1 MRRLVGLLSVV
12 VLFACVVPLRAELLK
27 AETSP
32 HIKALAAV
40 YALPDRQS
48 YTEKEVSNA
57 IRKFRHWVASP
68 ETGPLTDAELALLA
82 DRKAVLEMRRL
93 LDARVESPDLQRQL
107 ISTGILDAKLGEAP
121 TQAIRA
127 ALQKFRRATKSTS
140 FGDVTAA
147 ETVALQKIESEI
159 SAFAGFELI
168 DDKATGRK
176 VLLPKALVGAT
187 PVPGIDT
194 AAWTTYTNS
203 DDTIRVHMYKHS
215 QKANSPITMA
225 GRLIEKKKDLNF
237 EFLEVTGDDFTI
249 EANAKSQRGRY
260 LAYSTAWERN
270 GKLSGLGL
278 SIAYDPLPDGISPPQ
293 LPDVPSTR
301 HADTDSAAAAAAAA
315 TGGGVEAE
323 SPAVRN
329 WRRVARVMWN
339 LMTSSFDSSNGWEK
353 ASAKECLGKPAPG
366 GTSVPV
372 IYATDRSRVAPAA
385 VKVPPEADQLYTL
398 SRDDK
403 LHIGCAIVWV
413 PDSAKNAA
421 DLRALIGRGAVG
433 SKDNDPKAKFNVEE
447 MELVKPVNP
456 FEERDIVIV
465 DSLKTRSQQALLFI
479 HGYNNSFADALLRV
493 AQIAA
498 ATGYQGRVYLFSWP
512 SQESRFA
519 YIGDMDYAEQA
530 EIDLE
535 YFLNAILRDADG
547 LELNILAHS
556 MGSQVL
562 LRSIENIRPVFDRRD
577 VGRQRERVTIP
588 NVVFAAPDVSELVF
602 KRKVSMLSR
611 FADRITVYA
620 SANDGALDISKMLRG
635 KVPRAGG
642 IHNGYPIEVDGV
654 DVIDITGESLP
665 WYYTDRYFGTYH
677 SAFAFEKPVLE
688 DIHGLLSKRKSDP
701 PMVRAQKIGKPKKFT
716 EMKYNSAGGQ
726 TVYWKLNP
734 ETGTTLAKP

>member
-1 MRRLVGLLSVV
+1 MRRLVGLFPVF
-12 VLFACVVPLRAELLK
+12 LFLAAAAPLRADVVK
-27 AETSP
+27 ADVAP
-32 HIKALAAV
+32 HVKALIGV
-40 YALPDRQS
+40 FALPEKISQT
-48 YTEKEVSNA
+48 YTEKELSNA
-57 IRKFRHWVASP
+57 VRKFRHWVASP
-68 ETGPLTDAELALLA
+68 EMGPLTDSEIALLS
-82 DRKAVLEMRRL
+82 DRKAVFEMRKV
-93 LDARVESPDLQRQL
+93 LDARVESQDLQRQL
-107 ISTGILDAKLGEAP
+107 ISSGILDAKIGEAT
-121 TQAIRA
+121 TQAIRS
-127 ALQKFRRATKSTS
+127 ALQKFRRANKSATL
-140 FGDVTAA
+140 GDVTGA
-147 ETVALQKIESEI
+147 ETAALQKIETEI
-159 SAFAGFELI
+159 NAFAGFELI
-168 DDKATGRK
+168 EDKATGRK

-194 AAWTTYTNS
+194 AAWTTYSNG
-203 DDTIRVHMYKHS
+203 DDTIRVHMYKQS
-215 QKANSPITMA
+215 QKANSPVTMA

-249 EANAKSQRGRY
+249 EASAKSQRGRY
-260 LAYSTAWERN
+260 LAYSTGWERT

-278 SIAYDPLPDGISPPQ
+278 SIAYDPLPAGISPPQ

-301 HADTDSAAAAAAAA
+301 HGDIDAAAAA
-315 TGGGVEAE
+315 EAPE
-323 SPAVRN
+323 IRN

-339 LMTSSFDSSNGWEK
+339 LMTSSFDSANGWEK
-353 ASAKECLGKPAPG
+353 ASAKECLGKPAKG

-385 VKVPPEADQLYTL
+385 VKIPAEADQLYTL
-398 SRDDK
+398 NRDDK

-421 DLRALIGRGAVG
+421 DLRSLIGRGAPG
-433 SKDNDPKAKFNVEE
+433 SKDNDPAVKFNVEE
-447 MELVKPVNP
+447 KEMVKPVDP

-479 HGYNNSFADALLRV
+479 HGYNSSFADALLRV

-577 VGRQRERVTIP
+577 VGGQRDRVTIP

-642 IHNGYPIEVDGV
+642 IHNGFPIEVEGV

-688 DIHGLLSKRKSDP
+688 DIHELFSKRKSDP
-701 PMVRAQKIGKPKKFT
+701 PMVRAQKIGKPKKYT
-716 EMKYNSAGGQ
+716 EMKYGTAGGQ

-734 ETGTTLAKP
+734 ETATTLAKP

>member
-1 MRRLVGLLSVV
+1 MRRVALVLL
-12 VLFACVVPLRAELLK
+12 VLQALISSCVTAGADVAK
-27 AETSP
+27 SDTAT
-32 HIKALAAV
+32 IAAALVAV
-40 YALPDRQS
+40 FALPEKLNQQHSD
-48 YTEKEVSNA
+48 KEVA
-57 IRKFRHWVASP
+57 LGIRKFRHWIASP
-68 ETGPLTDAELALLA
+68 ETGPLTDAETALLA
-82 DRKAVLEMRRL
+82 NRKAVLDMRNAI
-93 LDARVESPDLQRQL
+93 DVRVESPDLQRQL
-107 ISTGILDAKLGEAP
+107 ITSGILDAKLGEAT
-121 TQAIRA
+121 TQAIRT
-127 ALQKFRRATKSTS
+127 ALQNFRKATKLAP

-147 ETVALQKIESEI
+147 ETAELQRIETEMNT
-159 SAFAGFELI
+159 FAGFELVT
-168 DDKATGRK
+168 DKATERK

-194 AAWTTYTNS
+194 AAWTTYSNS
-203 DDTIRVHMYKHS
+203 DDTIRVHMYKQS

-249 EANAKSQRGRY
+249 EASAKSQRGRY

-278 SIAYDPLPDGISPPQ
+278 SVAYDPLPAGVTPPK

-301 HADTDSAAAAAAAA
+301 PADADAGAAGETAD
-315 TGGGVEAE
+315 
-323 SPAVRN
+323 VRN
-329 WRRVARVMWN
+329 FRRVARVMWN
-339 LMTSSFDSSNGWEK
+339 LMTSSFDSANGWEK
-353 ASAKECLGKPAPG
+353 ASAKECLGKPAKG

-372 IYATDRSRVAPAA
+372 IYATDRTRVAPAA
-385 VKVPPEADQLYTL
+385 QKMPPEVDQLYTL
-398 SRDDK
+398 NRDDR

-421 DLRALIGRGAVG
+421 DLRSLIGRGPAG
-433 SKDNDPKAKFNVEE
+433 TKDNEPAVKFNVEE
-447 MELVKPVNP
+447 KELVKPVDP
-456 FEERDIVIV
+456 FEERDIVLV

-512 SQESRFA
+512 SQESRLA

-535 YFLNAILRDADG
+535 YFLNAILRDADS

-556 MGSQVL
+556 MGSQLL

-577 VGRQRERVTIP
+577 VAGQRDRVTIP

-642 IHNGYPIEVDGV
+642 VTNGYPIEVEGV
-654 DVIDITGESLP
+654 DVIDITGQSLP
-665 WYYTDRYFGTYH
+665 WYYTDRYLGTYH
-677 SAFAFEKPVLE
+677 SAFAFEQPVLE
-688 DIHGLLSKRKSDP
+688 DIHELLSKRRSDP
-701 PMVRAQKIGKPKKFT
+701 PEIRAQKIGKPGKF
-716 EMKYNSAGGQ
+716 EAIKYASKPSPG
-726 TVYWKLNP
+726 TYWKLKP
-734 ETGTTLAKP
+734 ETAKAAVTP